1 MSEAMASLK
10 DRMRATWSAGD
21 FGQIARSYTAG
32 AEDFVNGL
40 GLRPGMKVL
49 DVACGTGNSAL
60 PAARLGAIVTGI
72 DIAAN
77 LIEQAR
83 ANAEREGLSAEFAVG
98 DAEDIQ
104 FADASFDAVITM
116 FGAMFAPRPDVV
128 AAELLRVCKPGGFIA
143 MANWTPEG
151 FVGQMVETVSGYA
164 PQPPG
169 MALSVLWGDEATVRE
184 RFRHGVT
191 DLQTERR
198 KLSFNFPVPPAEVVE
213 HFRRY
218 FGPLQMAFD
227 SLDEDRQ
234 AAFRRDLLELWTAA
248 NRAGDGTTA
257 YEAEYLKVVATRVA
271 NEPACDG

>member
-1 MSEAMASLK
+1 MSEAMGSLK

-21 FGQIARSYTAG
+21 FGQIARSYVPG

-40 GLRPGMKVL
+40 GLTPGMRVL

-60 PAARLGAIVTGI
+60 PAARLGAVVTGV
-72 DIAAN
+72 DIAPN

-83 ANAEREGLSAEFAVG
+83 ANAEREGLSAEFTVG
-98 DAEDIQ
+98 DAEDLK

-128 AAELLRVCKPGGFIA
+128 AAELLRVCRPGGFIA
-143 MANWTPEG
+143 MANWTPAG
-151 FVGQMVETVSGYA
+151 FVGQMVETVARYA

-169 MALSVLWGDEATVRE
+169 VPPSMLWGDEATVRE
-184 RFRHGVT
+184 RFRDGVA
-191 DLQTERR
+191 DLQMERR
-198 KLSFNFPVPPAEVVE
+198 KLSFTFPVPPAEVVE

-227 SLDEDRQ
+227 SLDEGGQ
-234 AAFRRDLLELWTAA
+234 AAFRRDLLGLWTEA
-248 NRAGDGTTA
+248 NRAEDGTTT
-257 YEAEYLKVVATRVA
+257 YEAEYLKVIVTRA
-271 NEPACDG
+271 